1 MARVRIAHMGTIA
14 AIWIKPASGAPMKPV
29 DEADLVAG
37 RGLKGNADQGG
48 WRQVTIIDEKAW
60 RDAEAELGKEF
71 DPSHRRA
78 NVMLRGVDLENSR
91 GKKLRLG
98 ACVIEIRGETTPCHQ
113 MGEMRTPLKPHWRGG
128 VFGAI
133 VDGGTI
139 RVGDSATY
147 L

>member
-1 MARVRIAHMGTIA
+1 MGTIA
-14 AIWIKPASGAPMKPV
+14 AIWIKPASRAPMKPV
-29 DEADLVAG
+29 DEAELVAG

-60 RDAEAELGKEF
+60 RDAEAEIGKEF

-78 NVMLRGVDLENSR
+78 NVMVTGIDLENSR

-98 ACVIEIRGETTPCHQ
+98 TCVIEIRGENPPCRR
-113 MGEMRTPLKPHWRGG
+113 MGEMQQPLKPHWRAG
-128 VFGAI
+128 VFGSV

-139 RVGDSATY
+139 RVGEPATY

>member
-1 MARVRIAHMGTIA
+1 MESCVASKSANMARVRIAHMGTIA

-60 RDAEAELGKEF
+60 HDAEAELGKEF

-78 NVMLRGVDLENSR
+78 NVMLRRRSR
-91 GKKLRLG
+91 KLAGQEAAPRRL
-98 ACVIEIRGETTPCHQ
+98 RHRDPRRDHS
-113 MGEMRTPLKPHWRGG
+113 LSSNGG
-128 VFGAI
+128 DA
-133 VDGGTI
+133 D
-139 RVGDSATY
+139 
-147 L
+147 

>member
-1 MARVRIAHMGTIA
+1 MSAMDGQIV
-14 AIWIKPASGAPMKPV
+14 AIWIKRASGQPLDAV
-29 DEADLVAG
+29 SEARLVAG
-37 RGLKGNADQGG
+37 RGIEGNADQGG

-60 RDAEAELGKEF
+60 QDAEAELGAKV

-78 NVMLRGVDLENSR
+78 NVMVRGIDLEQSR

-98 ACVIEIRGETTPCHQ
+98 ACVIEIRGENPPCRQ
-113 MGEMRTPLKPHWRGG
+113 MGAMQKPLKPHWRAG
-128 VFGAI
+128 VFGSV

-139 RVGDSATY
+139 RVGEPASY